1 MQNTLTHLRRKARKL
16 PLGTGV
22 YLMKDRLNQ
31 VIYVGKAKN
40 LRRRVGTYFQNSR
53 RYLRS
58 QPKIAAMVEMVCDLE
73 ILETKGEAEA
83 LLLEGKLIKE
93 YRPKYN
99 TDFVDDKQFL
109 LVRVDLQNSLPR
121 FRLVRNKK
129 DEDSR
134 YYGPFAHAGMLRE
147 TLSEMRK
154 RFGILLGDARPVRLN
169 EGRFKLYDDA
179 RAEIFSGHNETTVDE
194 YHDRVNE
201 ACSFLE
207 GKARE
212 WLSDLDQEM
221 KLAADNLDFER
232 AAELRDL
239 VSALRETVTKTRK
252 FKRPVLV
259 ESEDLQITLGR
270 TKDVLALQTLPRLI
284 ECFDVSHVS
293 GTFVVASMVRFLS
306 GKPDRKSYR
315 RYKIRGFEGN
325 DDFRAMEEVIGRR
338 YGRLVREGG
347 NLPDLVV
354 VDGGLGQVSSALR
367 SFMVLGIESLP
378 LVGLAKR
385 EETLVFP
392 DERGE
397 LKLERRD
404 PALRLLQR
412 LRDEAH
418 RFANQFN
425 ADLRSRRIRESVLDD
440 FPGIG
445 SVRRDFLLDY
455 FGTIEKLRAASEK
468 DLMEVK
474 GIGPK
479 LAAEL
484 ALFLD
489 KGKVEP

>member
-1 MQNTLTHLRRKARKL
+1 
-16 PLGTGV
+16 
-22 YLMKDRLNQ
+22 
-31 VIYVGKAKN
+31 
-40 LRRRVGTYFQNSR
+40 
-53 RYLRS
+53 
-58 QPKIAAMVEMVCDLE
+58 
-73 ILETKGEAEA
+73 
-83 LLLEGKLIKE
+83 
-93 YRPKYN
+93 
-99 TDFVDDKQFL
+99 
-109 LVRVDLQNSLPR
+109 
-121 FRLVRNKK
+121 
-129 DEDSR
+129 
-134 YYGPFAHAGMLRE
+134 
-147 TLSEMRK
+147 MRK

-179 RAEIFSGHNETTVDE
+179 RAEIFAGHNETTVDE

-252 FKRPVLV
+252 FKRPMLV
-259 ESEDLQITLGR
+259 EAEDLQITLGR

-347 NLPDLVV
+347 DLPDLVV

-385 EETLVFP
+385 AETLVFP

-445 SVRRDFLLDY
+445 SVRRDFLLDH